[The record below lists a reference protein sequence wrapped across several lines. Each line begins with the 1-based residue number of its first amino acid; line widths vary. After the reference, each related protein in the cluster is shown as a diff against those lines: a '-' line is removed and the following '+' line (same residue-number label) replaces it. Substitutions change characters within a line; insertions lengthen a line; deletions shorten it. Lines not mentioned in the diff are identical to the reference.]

1 MSDGDLPDLPC
12 QEFVELVTDYLD
24 DALPDDLR
32 ARVDQHLAICDG
44 CSRVMAQWRE
54 TIRLTGRLAES
65 EVDDVDPQTRRRLM
79 TTFRQLRPR

>member
-24 DALPDDLR
+24 DALPDDRR